1 MAFTHLHNHT
11 EYSLLDGASRINK
24 LVESA
29 KEKGQTAL
37 AITDHGVMYGVIDF
51 YRACKK
57 QGIKPVIGCEVYVAP
72 HSRFDKTSAYEK
84 YYHMV
89 LLCENNEGYQNLI
102 KLVSKGFTEGFYS
115 KPRIDDELLKEY
127 HKGLICLSA
136 CLAGEIPQNL
146 LDGNYDGA
154 KQKALFYQ
162 SLFGKDNFFIELQD
176 HGIEE
181 QKRINPQLIRIAEE
195 IGAELVV
202 TNDSH
207 YIDKK
212 DSFTH
217 SILLCIQ
224 TNKTV
229 NDVDRMEFKTSE
241 FYLKTEEEMRSLFP
255 NLPQAYDNTQKIAD
269 RCNVEFEFGVRKLP
283 RFDVP
288 NNEDHYEYFRRKC
301 YEGLY
306 RHYGENPDKSLI
318 DRLEYELATVSKMG
332 FVDYYLIVNDFVQYA
347 KSEKIP
353 VGPGRG
359 SGAGSL
365 CAYCIGITAIDPIK
379 YNLLFERFLNPERVS
394 MPDFDV
400 DFCTERRGEV
410 IDYVVRKYGT
420 DRVAQIISFGTMAA
434 RGAIRDVGRVLAIPY
449 ATVDSV
455 AKLVP
460 MELKVT
466 IDSAL
471 KASPELRHRY
481 EEDEQTKQL
490 LDIAKSIEGMPR
502 HATMHAAGVVITDR
516 PVSDYVPLSKNDDN
530 VVTQFTMTT
539 LEELGLL
546 KMDFLGLRNL
556 TVIDYADKQIRK
568 NHPEYNPDNI
578 NDKDEK
584 VFAMISQGNT
594 EGVFQFESQGMK
606 NVLMRLKPDS
616 IEDLIAVVSLYR
628 PGPMDSIPRYID
640 CRHNPSHITYKHPLL
655 KPILEVTYGCI
666 VYQEQVMQILRV
678 LAGFSLGRAD
688 IVRRAMSKKKAAEMA
703 KQREIFLHGITD
715 ENGKVIVDG
724 CIRRGIDEKIANS
737 IYDEI
742 ESFASYAFNKSH
754 AAAYSMISY
763 KTAYLKCHYPQE
775 YMAALLTSVLD
786 NQNKLA
792 AYIGECQRLGI
803 KVLPPSVNESDL
815 GFTVSGNNIR
825 YGLLAIKNLGRAF
838 IDQIIKE
845 RRLKPYTSLYDF
857 CKRLCGKNMNSRAIE
872 SLIKC
877 GALDGLGAN
886 RRQLLAIS
894 KTVLDDVEY
903 EAKKNQGG
911 QLSFF
916 DMGDD
921 STKATSEPQLP
932 DLKEFSTDELLR
944 MEKEIAGIYLSGH
957 PADNYS
963 LYSERMK
970 ADRIGEII
978 NDETGRYPDGKKVLI
993 VGIIS
998 KVKTQ
1003 LTKSNKL
1010 MAFINVEDKYGIME
1024 AVVFPN
1030 VYEKSTILLNE
1041 NIPIIIKGT
1050 LNFKENEE
1058 PKIICDSIAKAFN
1071 NEECK
1076 NMSAANYEQN
1086 SGVAE
1091 HKSTY
1096 QKPYVPQALYLRIDD
1111 LNTDMYRR
1119 AKRVTDIF
1127 DGRTPIIFYLTD
1139 SKRKVKA
1146 PANMWVS
1153 LNDVM
1158 IKELKH
1164 QLGDENVAV
1173 K

>member
-1 MAFTHLHNHT
+1 
-11 EYSLLDGASRINK
+11 
-24 LVESA
+24 
-29 KEKGQTAL
+29 
-37 AITDHGVMYGVIDF
+37 
-51 YRACKK
+51 
-57 QGIKPVIGCEVYVAP
+57 
-72 HSRFDKTSAYEK
+72 
-84 YYHMV
+84 
-89 LLCENNEGYQNLI
+89 
-102 KLVSKGFTEGFYS
+102 
-115 KPRIDDELLKEY
+115 
-127 HKGLICLSA
+127 
-136 CLAGEIPQNL
+136 
-146 LDGNYDGA
+146 
-154 KQKALFYQ
+154 
-162 SLFGKDNFFIELQD
+162 
-176 HGIEE
+176 
-181 QKRINPQLIRIAEE
+181 
-195 IGAELVV
+195 
-202 TNDSH
+202 
-207 YIDKK
+207 
-212 DSFTH
+212 
-217 SILLCIQ
+217 
-224 TNKTV
+224 
-229 NDVDRMEFKTSE
+229 
-241 FYLKTEEEMRSLFP
+241 
-255 NLPQAYDNTQKIAD
+255 
-269 RCNVEFEFGVRKLP
+269 
-283 RFDVP
+283 
-288 NNEDHYEYFRRKC
+288 
-301 YEGLY
+301 
-306 RHYGENPDKSLI
+306 
-318 DRLEYELATVSKMG
+318 
-332 FVDYYLIVNDFVQYA
+332 
-347 KSEKIP
+347 
-353 VGPGRG
+353 
-359 SGAGSL
+359 
-365 CAYCIGITAIDPIK
+365 
-379 YNLLFERFLNPERVS
+379 
-394 MPDFDV
+394 
-400 DFCTERRGEV
+400 
-410 IDYVVRKYGT
+410 
-420 DRVAQIISFGTMAA
+420 
-434 RGAIRDVGRVLAIPY
+434 
-449 ATVDSV
+449 
-455 AKLVP
+455 
-460 MELKVT
+460 
-466 IDSAL
+466 
-471 KASPELRHRY
+471 
-481 EEDEQTKQL
+481 
-490 LDIAKSIEGMPR
+490 
-502 HATMHAAGVVITDR
+502 
-516 PVSDYVPLSKNDDN
+516 
-530 VVTQFTMTT
+530 
-539 LEELGLL
+539 
-546 KMDFLGLRNL
+546 MDFLGLRNL

-825 YGLLAIKNLGRAF
+825 YGLRAIKNLGRAF

-970 ADRIGEII
+970 ADRIGKII

-1024 AVVFPN
+1024 AVAFPN

-1041 NIPIIIKGT
+1041 NIPVIIKGT

-1086 SGVAE
+1086 RAAAE

-1164 QLGDENVAV
+1164 QLGEENVAV

>member
-11 EYSLLDGASRINK
+11 EYSLLDGASRIEQ
-24 LVESA
+24 LVKSA
-29 KEKGQTAL
+29 KQKGQTAL

-115 KPRIDDELLKEY
+115 KPRIDDELLKQY
-127 HKGLICLSA
+127 NKGLICLSA
-136 CLAGEIPQNL
+136 CLAGEIPQAL

-162 SLFGKDNFFIELQD
+162 SIFGRENFFIELQD

-181 QKRINPQLIRIAEE
+181 QKKINPQLICLASE

-224 TNKTV
+224 TNRTV
-229 NDVDRMEFKTSE
+229 NDVDRMEFQTSE
-241 FYLKTEEEMRSLFP
+241 FYLKTEEEMRALFP

-269 RCNVEFEFGVRKLP
+269 RCNVEFEFGIRKLP

-306 RHYGENPDKSLI
+306 RHYGQNPDKSLT
-318 DRLEYELATVSKMG
+318 DRLEYELATISKMG

-365 CAYCIGITAIDPIK
+365 CAYCIGITAVDPIK

-449 ATVDSV
+449 ATVDFV

-471 KASPELRHRY
+471 KTSTELRNRY

-490 LDIAKSIEGMPR
+490 LDIARSIEGMPR

-556 TVIDYADKQIRK
+556 TVIDYADKQIKK
-568 NHPEYNPDNI
+568 NHPEYDPDNI

-688 IVRRAMSKKKAAEMA
+688 IVRRAMSKKKAEEMA
-703 KQREIFLHGITD
+703 KQREIFLHGLTD
-715 ENGKVIVDG
+715 ESGKIIVDG

-763 KTAYLKCHYPQE
+763 KTAYLKCHYPHE

-792 AYIGECQRLGI
+792 SYIGECQRLGI
-803 KVLPPSVNESDL
+803 RVLPPSVNESDH
-815 GFTVSGNNIR
+815 GFTVTGSNIR

-838 IDQIIKE
+838 IDEIIKE
-845 RRLKPYTSLYDF
+845 RRFKPFTSLYDF
-857 CKRLCGKNMNSRAIE
+857 CKRLCGKNMNSRALE

-903 EAKKNQGG
+903 ESRKNQGG

-916 DMGDD
+916 DLGDD
-921 STKATSEPQLP
+921 DVKATSEPQLP
-932 DLKEFSTDELLR
+932 DLKEFSTNELLR

-963 LYSERMK
+963 LYAERMN

-978 NDETGRYPDGKKVLI
+978 TNETARYPDGKRVLI
-993 VGIIS
+993 VGIVS
-998 KVKTQ
+998 RVKTQ
-1003 LTKSNKL
+1003 VTKSGKL
-1010 MAFINVEDKYGIME
+1010 MAFINVEDKYGIIE
-1024 AVVFPN
+1024 VVVFPN

-1041 NIPIIIKGT
+1041 NTPVIIKGS
-1050 LNFKENEE
+1050 LNFKEDEE
-1058 PKIICDSIAKAFN
+1058 PKIISDSIAKAFN
-1071 NEECK
+1071 NDECK
-1076 NMSAANYEQN
+1076 DMPPTNAEKRRAEGANT
-1086 SGVAE
+1086 VAYN
-1091 HKSTY
+1091 KNTA
-1096 QKPYVPQALYLRIDD
+1096 PQALYLRIDD
-1111 LNTDMYRR
+1111 LNTDMYYR

-1127 DGRTPIIFYLTD
+1127 DGRTPVIFYLTN

-1146 PANMWVS
+1146 PSNMWVS

>member
-1 MAFTHLHNHT
+1 
-11 EYSLLDGASRINK
+11 
-24 LVESA
+24 
-29 KEKGQTAL
+29 
-37 AITDHGVMYGVIDF
+37 
-51 YRACKK
+51 
-57 QGIKPVIGCEVYVAP
+57 
-72 HSRFDKTSAYEK
+72 
-84 YYHMV
+84 
-89 LLCENNEGYQNLI
+89 
-102 KLVSKGFTEGFYS
+102 
-115 KPRIDDELLKEY
+115 
-127 HKGLICLSA
+127 
-136 CLAGEIPQNL
+136 
-146 LDGNYDGA
+146 
-154 KQKALFYQ
+154 
-162 SLFGKDNFFIELQD
+162 
-176 HGIEE
+176 
-181 QKRINPQLIRIAEE
+181 
-195 IGAELVV
+195 
-202 TNDSH
+202 
-207 YIDKK
+207 
-212 DSFTH
+212 
-217 SILLCIQ
+217 
-224 TNKTV
+224 
-229 NDVDRMEFKTSE
+229 
-241 FYLKTEEEMRSLFP
+241 
-255 NLPQAYDNTQKIAD
+255 
-269 RCNVEFEFGVRKLP
+269 
-283 RFDVP
+283 
-288 NNEDHYEYFRRKC
+288 
-301 YEGLY
+301 
-306 RHYGENPDKSLI
+306 
-318 DRLEYELATVSKMG
+318 
-332 FVDYYLIVNDFVQYA
+332 
-347 KSEKIP
+347 
-353 VGPGRG
+353 
-359 SGAGSL
+359 
-365 CAYCIGITAIDPIK
+365 
-379 YNLLFERFLNPERVS
+379 
-394 MPDFDV
+394 
-400 DFCTERRGEV
+400 
-410 IDYVVRKYGT
+410 
-420 DRVAQIISFGTMAA
+420 
-434 RGAIRDVGRVLAIPY
+434 
-449 ATVDSV
+449 
-455 AKLVP
+455 
-460 MELKVT
+460 
-466 IDSAL
+466 
-471 KASPELRHRY
+471 
-481 EEDEQTKQL
+481 
-490 LDIAKSIEGMPR
+490 
-502 HATMHAAGVVITDR
+502 MHAAGVVITDR

-556 TVIDYADKQIRK
+556 TVIDDADRQIRK

-578 NDKDEK
+578 NDKDEQ

-703 KQREIFLHGITD
+703 KQREIFLHGLTD
-715 ENGKVIVDG
+715 DNGNVIVDG

-754 AAAYSMISY
+754 AAAYSIISY
-763 KTAYLKCHYPQE
+763 KTAYLKCHYPHE

-803 KVLPPSVNESDL
+803 GVLPPSVNESDF
-815 GFTVSGNNIR
+815 GFTVSGSNIR

-838 IDQIIKE
+838 IEQIIRE
-845 RRLKPYTSLYDF
+845 RRLKPFKSLYDF
-857 CKRLCGKNMNSRAIE
+857 CKRLCGRNMNSRALE

-903 EAKKNQGG
+903 ESRKNQGG

-916 DMGDD
+916 DLGDENMRA
-921 STKATSEPQLP
+921 SSEPELP
-932 DLKEFSTDELLR
+932 DLKEFNTNELLR

-963 LYSERMK
+963 LYSERIN

-978 NDETGRYPDGKKVLI
+978 NDETGGYPDGKKVTV
-993 VGIIS
+993 VGIVAR
-998 KVKTQ
+998 VKTQ

-1010 MAFINVEDKYGIME
+1010 MAFMNVEDKFGVIE
-1024 AVVFPN
+1024 VVVFPN

-1041 NIPIIIKGT
+1041 NTPVVTKGT

-1076 NMSAANYEQN
+1076 NMPVTSSEKLREN
-1086 SGVAE
+1086 SN
-1091 HKSTY
+1091 TP
-1096 QKPYVPQALYLRIDD
+1096 QKPYRPKALYLRIDD
-1111 LNTDMYRR
+1111 LNTDMYYR
-1119 AKRVTDIF
+1119 ARRVTDIF
-1127 DGRTPIIFYLTD
+1127 DGSTPVIFYLTT

-1146 PANMWVS
+1146 PQNMWVS

-1164 QLGDENVAV
+1164 QLCDENVAV

>member
-11 EYSLLDGASRINK
+11 EYSLLDGASRIEQ
-24 LVESA
+24 LVKSA
-29 KEKGQTAL
+29 KQKGQTAL

-115 KPRIDDELLKEY
+115 KPRIDDELLKQY
-127 HKGLICLSA
+127 NKGLICLSA
-136 CLAGEIPQNL
+136 CLAGEIPQAL

-162 SLFGKDNFFIELQD
+162 SIFGRENFFIELQD

-181 QKRINPQLIRIAEE
+181 QKKINPQLICLASE

-224 TNKTV
+224 TNRTV
-229 NDVDRMEFKTSE
+229 NDVDRMEFQTSE
-241 FYLKTEEEMRSLFP
+241 FYLKTEEEMRALFP

-269 RCNVEFEFGVRKLP
+269 RCNVEFEFGIRKLP

-306 RHYGENPDKSLI
+306 RHYGQNPDKSLT
-318 DRLEYELATVSKMG
+318 DRLEYELATISKMG

-365 CAYCIGITAIDPIK
+365 CAYCIGITAVDPIK

-449 ATVDSV
+449 ATVDFV

-471 KASPELRHRY
+471 KTSTELRNRY

-490 LDIAKSIEGMPR
+490 LDIARSIEGMPR

-556 TVIDYADKQIRK
+556 TVIDYADKQIKK
-568 NHPEYNPDNI
+568 NHPEYDPDNI

-640 CRHNPSHITYKHPLL
+640 CRHNPSHISYKHPLL

-688 IVRRAMSKKKAAEMA
+688 IVRRAMSKKKAEEMA
-703 KQREIFLHGITD
+703 KQREIFLHGLTD
-715 ENGKVIVDG
+715 ESGKIIVDG

-763 KTAYLKCHYPQE
+763 KTAYLKCHYPHE

-792 AYIGECQRLGI
+792 SYIGECQRLGI
-803 KVLPPSVNESDL
+803 RVLPPSVNESDH
-815 GFTVSGNNIR
+815 GFTVTGSNIR

-838 IDQIIKE
+838 IDEIIKE
-845 RRLKPYTSLYDF
+845 RRFKPFTSLYDF

-903 EAKKNQGG
+903 ESRKNQGG

-916 DMGDD
+916 DLGDD
-921 STKATSEPQLP
+921 DVKATSEPQLP
-932 DLKEFSTDELLR
+932 DLKEFSTNELLR

-963 LYSERMK
+963 LYAERMN

-978 NDETGRYPDGKKVLI
+978 TNETTRYPDGKRVLI
-993 VGIIS
+993 VGIVS
-998 KVKTQ
+998 RVKTQ
-1003 LTKSNKL
+1003 VTKSGKL
-1010 MAFINVEDKYGIME
+1010 MAFINVEDKYGIIE
-1024 AVVFPN
+1024 VVVFPN

-1041 NIPIIIKGT
+1041 NTPVIIKGS
-1050 LNFKENEE
+1050 LNFKEDEE
-1058 PKIICDSIAKAFN
+1058 PKIISDSIAKAFN
-1071 NEECK
+1071 NDECK
-1076 NMSAANYEQN
+1076 NMPPTNAEKRRAEGANTAVYN
-1086 SGVAE
+1086 KNTA
-1091 HKSTY
+1091 
-1096 QKPYVPQALYLRIDD
+1096 PQALYLRIDD
-1111 LNTDMYRR
+1111 LNTDMYYR

-1127 DGRTPIIFYLTD
+1127 DGRTPVIFYLTN

-1146 PANMWVS
+1146 PSNMWVS

>member
-11 EYSLLDGASRINK
+11 EYSLLDGASRIEQ
-24 LVESA
+24 LVKSA
-29 KEKGQTAL
+29 KQKGQTAL

-115 KPRIDDELLKEY
+115 KPRIDDELLKQY
-127 HKGLICLSA
+127 NKGLICLSA
-136 CLAGEIPQNL
+136 CLAGEIPQAL

-162 SLFGKDNFFIELQD
+162 SIFGRENFFIELQD

-181 QKRINPQLIRIAEE
+181 QKKINPQLICLAGE

-224 TNKTV
+224 TNRTV
-229 NDVDRMEFKTSE
+229 NDVDRMEFQTSE
-241 FYLKTEEEMRSLFP
+241 FYLKTEEEMRALFP

-306 RHYGENPDKSLI
+306 RHYGQNPDKSLT
-318 DRLEYELATVSKMG
+318 DRLEYELATISKMG

-365 CAYCIGITAIDPIK
+365 CAYCIGITAVDPIK

-434 RGAIRDVGRVLAIPY
+434 RGAIRDVGRVLAIQY

-471 KASPELRHRY
+471 KTSTELRNRY

-490 LDIAKSIEGMPR
+490 LDIARSIEGMPR

-640 CRHNPSHITYKHPLL
+640 CRHNPSHISYKHPLL

-688 IVRRAMSKKKAAEMA
+688 IVRRAMSKKKAEEMA
-703 KQREIFLHGITD
+703 KQREIFLHGLTD
-715 ENGKVIVDG
+715 ESGKIIVDG

-763 KTAYLKCHYPQE
+763 KTAYLKCHYPHE

-792 AYIGECQRLGI
+792 SYIGECQRLGI
-803 KVLPPSVNESDL
+803 RVLPPSVNESDH
-815 GFTVSGNNIR
+815 GFTVTGSNIR

-838 IDQIIKE
+838 IDEIIKE
-845 RRLKPYTSLYDF
+845 RRFKPFTSLYDF

-903 EAKKNQGG
+903 ESRKNQGG

-916 DMGDD
+916 DLGDD
-921 STKATSEPQLP
+921 DVKATSEPQLP
-932 DLKEFSTDELLR
+932 DLKEFSTNELLR

-963 LYSERMK
+963 LYAERMN

-978 NDETGRYPDGKKVLI
+978 TNETARYPDGKRVLI
-993 VGIIS
+993 VGIVS
-998 KVKTQ
+998 RVKTQ
-1003 LTKSNKL
+1003 VTKSGKL
-1010 MAFINVEDKYGIME
+1010 MAFINVEDKYGIIE
-1024 AVVFPN
+1024 VVVFPN

-1041 NIPIIIKGT
+1041 NTPVIIKGS
-1050 LNFKENEE
+1050 LNFKEDEE
-1058 PKIICDSIAKAFN
+1058 PKIISDSIAKAFN
-1071 NEECK
+1071 NDECK
-1076 NMSAANYEQN
+1076 NMPPTNAEKRRAEGANTAVYN
-1086 SGVAE
+1086 KNTA
-1091 HKSTY
+1091 
-1096 QKPYVPQALYLRIDD
+1096 PQALYLRIDD
-1111 LNTDMYRR
+1111 LNTDMYYR

-1127 DGRTPIIFYLTD
+1127 DGRTPVIFYLTN

-1146 PANMWVS
+1146 PLNMWVS

>member
-1 MAFTHLHNHT
+1 M
-11 EYSLLDGASRINK
+11 
-24 LVESA
+24 
-29 KEKGQTAL
+29 
-37 AITDHGVMYGVIDF
+37 
-51 YRACKK
+51 
-57 QGIKPVIGCEVYVAP
+57 
-72 HSRFDKTSAYEK
+72 
-84 YYHMV
+84 
-89 LLCENNEGYQNLI
+89 
-102 KLVSKGFTEGFYS
+102 
-115 KPRIDDELLKEY
+115 
-127 HKGLICLSA
+127 
-136 CLAGEIPQNL
+136 
-146 LDGNYDGA
+146 
-154 KQKALFYQ
+154 
-162 SLFGKDNFFIELQD
+162 
-176 HGIEE
+176 
-181 QKRINPQLIRIAEE
+181 
-195 IGAELVV
+195 
-202 TNDSH
+202 
-207 YIDKK
+207 
-212 DSFTH
+212 
-217 SILLCIQ
+217 
-224 TNKTV
+224 
-229 NDVDRMEFKTSE
+229 
-241 FYLKTEEEMRSLFP
+241 
-255 NLPQAYDNTQKIAD
+255 
-269 RCNVEFEFGVRKLP
+269 
-283 RFDVP
+283 
-288 NNEDHYEYFRRKC
+288 
-301 YEGLY
+301 
-306 RHYGENPDKSLI
+306 
-318 DRLEYELATVSKMG
+318 
-332 FVDYYLIVNDFVQYA
+332 
-347 KSEKIP
+347 
-353 VGPGRG
+353 
-359 SGAGSL
+359 
-365 CAYCIGITAIDPIK
+365 
-379 YNLLFERFLNPERVS
+379 
-394 MPDFDV
+394 
-400 DFCTERRGEV
+400 
-410 IDYVVRKYGT
+410 
-420 DRVAQIISFGTMAA
+420 
-434 RGAIRDVGRVLAIPY
+434 
-449 ATVDSV
+449 
-455 AKLVP
+455 
-460 MELKVT
+460 
-466 IDSAL
+466 
-471 KASPELRHRY
+471 
-481 EEDEQTKQL
+481 
-490 LDIAKSIEGMPR
+490 
-502 HATMHAAGVVITDR
+502 
-516 PVSDYVPLSKNDDN
+516 
-530 VVTQFTMTT
+530 
-539 LEELGLL
+539 L

-792 AYIGECQRLGI
+792 AYIGECQRIGI

-970 ADRIGEII
+970 ADRIGKII

-1024 AVVFPN
+1024 AVAFPN
-1030 VYEKSTILLNE
+1030 VYEK
-1041 NIPIIIKGT
+1041 
-1050 LNFKENEE
+1050 
-1058 PKIICDSIAKAFN
+1058 
-1071 NEECK
+1071 
-1076 NMSAANYEQN
+1076 
-1086 SGVAE
+1086 
-1091 HKSTY
+1091 
-1096 QKPYVPQALYLRIDD
+1096 AL
-1111 LNTDMYRR
+1111 
-1119 AKRVTDIF
+1119 F
-1127 DGRTPIIFYLTD
+1127 F
-1139 SKRKVKA
+1139 
-1146 PANMWVS
+1146 
-1153 LNDVM
+1153 
-1158 IKELKH
+1158 
-1164 QLGDENVAV
+1164 
-1173 K
+1173 